1 MQQQMQER
9 LFSNGSR
16 FRRSLFLVVPL
27 LALTAAVARC
37 EDLETLVQQVLER
50 NPAIL
55 AARRAVDARKS
66 LIAAARTLPD
76 PSVSFETMGNLV
88 TLQRGD
94 PSSARVL
101 RFSQEVPFPG
111 KLSLQGQIAS
121 AEADAE
127 LWKYEQVRREVV
139 SELKMNYYDLLLAQ
153 QLTDVVGKSRT
164 LLQQFSEISEARYR
178 VGQGAQQDILK
189 AQVEVSRLLDRL
201 ATLRRE
207 RDTALARIN
216 TLLYRPP
223 DTPVGPMPEVSKPRF
238 DWTLDQLYQKAVTSN
253 PDVRINRREIDRDE
267 LAVSL
272 AKKSFYPDF
281 EVEFS
286 YFNRR
291 DLPEMYG
298 LMFKAKVPLYFWRK
312 QRPELE
318 SATAS
323 LLGQRRQYDNTLST
337 LYFRLK
343 DLFLKI
349 SADANLLELYGG
361 AIVPQATLALE
372 SSISSYRV
380 GAVDFLSLLSNQG
393 TVLEYEMKHYEVLT
407 DYCKT
412 LVTLESLTG
421 EVLTP

>member
-153 QLTDVVGKSRT
+153 QLTDVVEKSRT

-393 TVLEYEMKHYEVLT
+393 TVLEYEMKYYEVLT